1 MKSVVG
7 DEPTPLG
14 NPPVLEHPTPTGA
27 TEVAQRLIAFPFT
40 PPDVKLKEGQALSV
54 SNDWFTKH
62 DKNKIDQLGGLDFNA
77 ASGPQSVGVV
87 PKLHNTS
94 AGVEIYQLPSTVS
107 KETFEKTEGPYR
119 SGITKKY
126 SNKRS
131 GEKIAK
137 FKAGT
142 MAESGLACFYMSRLL
157 GHLVD
162 VPPAT
167 YRTMDVQEFEKVGE
181 QARTTG
187 HPSCTEAWA
196 NLRAMVKSANPKVV
210 LSGGKLVYGS
220 LAQNPRGEE
229 SSPEDYWT
237 VGAIRGHS
245 FYRVLSSKSPVANTV
260 NLNDAKCL
268 QDLALAQDM
277 TRGVIL
283 DSIFRQVDR
292 LGNISIDQLQHYV
305 TDEGKVKW
313 DNNVSDKDKAEAVS
327 PFLPLKRIIYKDNDD
342 GMMWGMNSI
351 SVTPIL
357 NDTHHV
363 DQTIYNRL
371 QWLAGLMQDSEPGSD
386 AKVKDYFVNAVHISG
401 ENYDKLRASLIKQ
414 AASLKSRVDAKDIL
428 LDLDFEGTIKKLYAK
443 EIEAAQ
449 AKKAETAA
457 AVTSSPPNSVT
468 PASAP
473 QN

>member
-1 MKSVVG
+1 M
-7 DEPTPLG
+7 G
-14 NPPVLEHPTPTGA
+14 NPPVLEQQTPTG

-40 PPDVKLKEGQALSV
+40 PPDVKLNEEDALSS

-62 DKNKIDQLGGLDFNA
+62 DKNKIDELGSLDFYA
-77 ASGPQSVGVV
+77 SSGPQSVGVV

-94 AGVEIYQLPSTVS
+94 AGIEIYRLPPTLS

-119 SGITKKY
+119 PDKTKKY
-126 SNKRS
+126 SNKRD
-131 GEKIAK
+131 GTKIAK
-137 FKAGT
+137 FKTYPIAQP
-142 MAESGLACFYMSRLL
+142 GLACFYVSRLL
-157 GHLVD
+157 GHLVE

-167 YRTMDVQEFEKVGE
+167 YRTMDVQEFEKVGN

-187 HPSCTEAWA
+187 HRDCTAAWA
-196 NLRAMVKSANPKVV
+196 NLRGWVQSANPHVV

-220 LAQNPRGEE
+220 LAENPRGEA

-245 FYRVLSSKSPVANTV
+245 FYKVLSTKAPVANII
-260 NLNDAKCL
+260 NLNDAKSL

-292 LGNISIDQLQHYV
+292 LGNISIAELQHYV
-305 TDEGKVKW
+305 TTEGKVKW
-313 DNNVSDKDKAEAVS
+313 DDKVSDKDKAKAVS
-327 PFLPLKRIIYKDNDD
+327 PFLPLKRIMYKDNDD
-342 GMMWGMNSI
+342 GMQWGRDSI

-357 NDTHHV
+357 DDTHHV

-401 ENYDKLRASLIKQ
+401 DNYDKLKASLIKQ
-414 AASLKSRVDAKDIL
+414 AGSLKSRVDSKDIL
-428 LDLDFEGTIKKLYAK
+428 VDLDFEGTMTKLYAK
-443 EIEAAQ
+443 EIEASQ
-449 AKKAETAA
+449 AKKAETES
-457 AVTSSPPNSVT
+457 AVTSSPPNAT
-468 PASAP
+468 TLAPAP
-473 QN
+473 QINEPPGQR